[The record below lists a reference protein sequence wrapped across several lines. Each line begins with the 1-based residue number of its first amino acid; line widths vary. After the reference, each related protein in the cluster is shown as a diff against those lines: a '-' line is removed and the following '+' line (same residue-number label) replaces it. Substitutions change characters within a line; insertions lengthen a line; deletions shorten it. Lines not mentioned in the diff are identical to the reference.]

1 MNAANKG
8 LLAAAL
14 LAAAMTAAP
23 VMAMAGETAP
33 LATTVQN
40 ATSEQ
45 GEKIGELGRERGY
58 QGISMSNSWLNQA
71 RINGVLINLRL
82 FGTDGESVT
91 FQEKLN
97 PIVKGQPY
105 TTLELVASQWNE
117 DLLLQL
123 DQHALDVLRRV
134 GVPKIVVADPQLYVR
149 ASYEVE
155 ELFAIR
161 EMFGLGSKEQ
171 LCLSGEENPVSVGS
185 EDGVRRQMT
194 K

>member
-134 GVPKIVVADPQLYVR
+134 GVTKIVVADPQLYVR

-171 LCLSGEENPVSVGS
+171 LCLSGEENPVTVVS

>member
-33 LATTVQN
+33 LAATVQN

-134 GVPKIVVADPQLYVR
+134 GVTKIVVADPQLYVR

-171 LCLSGEENPVSVGS
+171 LCLSGEENPVTVVS